1 MRLQRSSPK
10 KSLSKIISYVKVCC
24 ILHNMLLDDEV
35 EEYED
40 DDLSLIDADNVLNRP
55 VPTNFP
61 RNSRREELKNYI
73 IENYFV

>member
-1 MRLQRSSPK
+1 
-10 KSLSKIISYVKVCC
+10 
-24 ILHNMLLDDEV
+24 MLLDDEV

-40 DDLSLIDADNVLNRP
+40 DDISLIDADNVLNRP